1 MTDIAE
7 RILVINPGATSTKI
21 AVYDGEELLFKRSI
35 EHKNEMIREFK
46 KIFDQYKFRL
56 ETIYNVLE
64 EEKTDPATLSAV
76 VGRGGLVKPVPGGT
90 FAINSKM
97 LADLEKAERG
107 QHASNL
113 GAVLA
118 YNIAERLRIPSFIVD
133 PVAVDELDPVAR
145 ICGYPGFEK
154 NCLSHA
160 LNVRA
165 VARKAAGGMGRK
177 FTDCNFIV
185 IHLGTGISVNA
196 LKKGKMIEACNA
208 KDDGPFSVDRCGAL
222 PVTQLIEL
230 CYSNQYSKEELL
242 KRIVGEGGIYAYLG
256 TRDIREVEQMEKDG
270 DEKAKVI
277 LDAFTYQVARETGAI
292 GAALCGEVD
301 KIVITGG
308 MANSARVV
316 DDIVRRVKFIAEIV
330 LLPGEEELQSL
341 ALGALRVLNGDEK
354 AKEYQ

>member
-1 MTDIAE
+1 MRNVTM

-21 AVYDGEELLFKRSI
+21 ALYDDEDLLFKRNI
-35 EHKNEMIREFK
+35 EHDNAKIKEFK
-46 KIFDQYKFRL
+46 KVFDQYEFRL
-56 ETIYNVLE
+56 ETIYKVLE
-64 EEKTDPATLSAV
+64 EEGTDLATLKAV
-76 VGRGGLVKPVPGGT
+76 VGRGGLVKPVAGGT
-90 FAINSKM
+90 FAINTNM
-97 LADLEKAERG
+97 LDDLKKALRG

-118 YNIAERLRIPSFIVD
+118 YTIAQKLGIPSFIVD

-165 VARKAAGGMGRK
+165 VARKVAGDMGRK

-222 PVTQLIEL
+222 PVTQLIDL
-230 CYSNQYSKEELL
+230 CYSNQYSREELR
-242 KRIVGEGGIYAYLG
+242 KKITGEGGIYAYLG
-256 TRDIREVEQMEKDG
+256 TRDIREVEQMERDG
-270 DEKAKVI
+270 DEKAKSI
-277 LDAFTYQVARETGAI
+277 LNAFTYQVAREI
-292 GAALCGEVD
+292 GAMGATLSGEVD
-301 KIVITGG
+301 KILITGG

-316 DDIVRRVKFIAEIV
+316 DDIKRRVKFIAEV
-330 LLPGEEELQSL
+330 VVVPGEEEMQAL
-341 ALGALRVLNGDEK
+341 ALGALRVLNG
-354 AKEYQ
+354 